1 MSSYECRAWLPQ
13 GEFQA
18 KATIATDAIVLRGD
32 GGQHATLP
40 FADLMDMRLLNYRLR
55 LEMRDF
61 EAQISHLGYHTEDF
75 FEKLWQAYSK
85 KSQESLFITG
95 AFAMESEGDYAYV
108 EPQAQRRSIAKLALY
123 SDCLCI
129 VPHDVGARRV
139 ALCFANPPVREGF
152 SLTITLDTGEHYRI
166 ARLGRDTDPFFSK
179 LTQARDRSVA
189 RWQEAHRALE
199 RGLRA
204 RLGEASDAYE
214 VLDSLDARVT
224 CGLFS
229 ADDEAFW
236 LMAIADGRAAIEL
249 VTDEKTATYLYRFSS
264 SQSEFEGAVRHA
276 MEAVKKNRRIIF
288 LDQRDL
294 PGEPLY
300 RMTIERSGHIRFLR
314 SCNVGRI
321 IHSSSWAEKV
331 RDFFATV

>member
-1 MSSYECRAWLPQ
+1 MGTYECRASLPQ

-18 KATIATDAIVLRGD
+18 QATITADAIVLQEES
-32 GGQHATLP
+32 GQRVSLP

-55 LEMRDF
+55 LDMRDF
-61 EAQISHLGYHTEDF
+61 EAQISHLGYQTEEF
-75 FEKLWQAYSK
+75 FEKTWQAYCD
-85 KSQESLFITG
+85 KSRESLFIAG
-95 AFAMESEGDYAYV
+95 ALIMGSEGDYSYA
-108 EPQAQRRSIAKLALY
+108 EPQLQRNSIAKLELY

-139 ALCFANPPVREGF
+139 ALCFAEPPVREGF
-152 SLTITLDTGEHYRI
+152 ALTVSLDTGEMYRI
-166 ARLGRDTDPFFSK
+166 ARLGGDTDPFFTK
-179 LTQARDRSVA
+179 LVDARDKSVA
-189 RWQEAHRALE
+189 NWSAAQRALE
-199 RGLRA
+199 DNLST
-204 RLGEASDAYE
+204 RLGQAAEAYE
-214 VLDSLDARVT
+214 AFCSLDARVT

-236 LMAIADGRAAIEL
+236 FMALADGRAAIEL
-249 VTDEKTATYLYRFSS
+249 VTDEKTATYLYRFSV

-288 LDQRDL
+288 LAEEDL

-300 RMTIERSGHIRFLR
+300 RMAIERSSHVRFLR

-321 IHSSSWAEKV
+321 IHTSSWASKV
-331 RDFFATV
+331 SEFFA